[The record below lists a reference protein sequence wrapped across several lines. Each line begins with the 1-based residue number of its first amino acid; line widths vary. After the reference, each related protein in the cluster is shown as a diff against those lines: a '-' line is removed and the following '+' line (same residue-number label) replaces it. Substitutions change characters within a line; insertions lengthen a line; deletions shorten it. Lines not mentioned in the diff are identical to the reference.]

1 MDETERERFEDLY
14 GRPPVYPGDDG
25 FVIKGKYLKDA
36 HYHAHWPY
44 LFESQSGMSFNPFNV
59 SAILRSAGKWF
70 VILLLLGTAYA
81 IVEATINFLLALTVM
96 ELLAL
101 GVVVGLLIIVTVIL
115 WVALTNEDS

>member
-36 HYHAHWPY
+36 RYHAHWPY

-59 SAILRSAGKWF
+59 SAILRSVGKW
-70 VILLLLGTAYA
+70 LGIA
-81 IVEATINFLLALTVM
+81 FLVFFGLGLIERLGLALIS
-96 ELLAL
+96 LF
-101 GVVVGLLIIVTVIL
+101 
-115 WVALTNEDS
+115 S